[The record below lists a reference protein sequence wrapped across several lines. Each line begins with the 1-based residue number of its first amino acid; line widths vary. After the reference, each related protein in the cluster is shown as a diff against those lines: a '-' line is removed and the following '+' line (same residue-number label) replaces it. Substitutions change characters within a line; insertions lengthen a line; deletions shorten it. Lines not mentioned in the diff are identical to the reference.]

1 MTDTLKTCQEGESDR
16 WRSSL

>member
-1 MTDTLKTCQEGESDR
+1 MTDTLKTWQEGESDR